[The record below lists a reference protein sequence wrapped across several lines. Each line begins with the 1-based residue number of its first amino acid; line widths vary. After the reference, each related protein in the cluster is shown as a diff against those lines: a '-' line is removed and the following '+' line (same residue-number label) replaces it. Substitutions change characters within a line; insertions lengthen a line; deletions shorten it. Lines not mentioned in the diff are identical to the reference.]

1 MNKLD
6 NIKANLFQ
14 RDFSIDKPFIDKA
27 TRKDWVRF
35 GYDNLYPQL
44 CLDLANSSPLQKAIL
59 ENKLSYLYGA
69 GLSKIEDNIYTP
81 NLQETWGQLLY
92 KCMTDYTYLEAFA
105 IQVIMTES
113 GNKFLFYHQPVDQV
127 RLGQYNDYN
136 MIEKAYLC
144 TNWSKIYSSKG
155 NVAEIKMWGSET
167 PKKGE
172 RYLMYFKKHQLGE
185 YYYAVPSWMSAANY
199 VAADA
204 ALSQYYNNY
213 IRNNFSANL
222 AIKYPME
229 PDEEKKA
236 ELYRALQASFGGS
249 ENAGNILL
257 LFGENGV
264 SPEISS
270 IESVNADLYNSVC
283 DTVKLAIVSANRL
296 TSPILAGISTSSGFS
311 SKSDE
316 IIAATVQYRLTVIN
330 SERQFILD
338 AFNDL
343 LVMNGYKRVL
353 TIEDYNLAKEFEGSI
368 EDNTDKQNQGI
379 GADDSEDQKVDD
391 SKAENNV
398 KTKEVG

>member
-1 MNKLD
+1 
-6 NIKANLFQ
+6 
-14 RDFSIDKPFIDKA
+14 
-27 TRKDWVRF
+27 
-35 GYDNLYPQL
+35 
-44 CLDLANSSPLQKAIL
+44 
-59 ENKLSYLYGA
+59 
-69 GLSKIEDNIYTP
+69 
-81 NLQETWGQLLY
+81 
-92 KCMTDYTYLEAFA
+92 
-105 IQVIMTES
+105 
-113 GNKFLFYHQPVDQV
+113 
-127 RLGQYNDYN
+127 
-136 MIEKAYLC
+136 
-144 TNWSKIYSSKG
+144 
-155 NVAEIKMWGSET
+155 
-167 PKKGE
+167 
-172 RYLMYFKKHQLGE
+172 
-185 YYYAVPSWMSAANY
+185 
-199 VAADA
+199 
-204 ALSQYYNNY
+204 
-213 IRNNFSANL
+213 
-222 AIKYPME
+222 ME
-229 PDEEKKA
+229 PDEEKKQ
-236 ELYRALQASFGGS
+236 ELYENLQRSFGGS

-398 KTKEVG
+398 ETKEVG